1 MRYLLAIILGGAAAF
16 VATTTISPAIATWV
30 VSQFTFDS
38 PDQVSNL
45 HDGVFMGGNLLA
57 LLIGFTIGW
66 AIGVKIEGGDEPA

>member
-16 VATTTISPAIATWV
+16 VATTTFSSAIATWV
-30 VSQFTFDS
+30 VGQFAFDN
-38 PDQVSNL
+38 PDQVSDL
-45 HDGVFMGGNLLA
+45 HDAVFMGINLVA